1 MGPPLVARRVRG
13 VRRRT
18 TFPARERKRERER
31 ERERERIFIELMT
44 SDRKLKASREG
55 SK

>member
-1 MGPPLVARRVRG
+1 VKHLRDVAAGDDDLGEFDVVVRDEHH
-13 VRRRT
+13 
-18 TFPARERKRERER
+18 PAY
-31 ERERERIFIELMT
+31 ERIFIELMR

>member
-1 MGPPLVARRVRG
+1 LEAACEDGETPLHKAAEGARRGAVH
-13 VRRRT
+13 
-18 TFPARERKRERER
+18 PQMEK
-31 ERERERIFIELMT
+31 IFVELMT